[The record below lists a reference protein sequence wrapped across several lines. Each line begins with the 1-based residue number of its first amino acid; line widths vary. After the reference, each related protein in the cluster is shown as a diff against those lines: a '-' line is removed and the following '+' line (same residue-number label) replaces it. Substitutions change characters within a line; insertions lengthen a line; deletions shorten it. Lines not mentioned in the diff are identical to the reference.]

1 MKTYHYQE
9 NSKMETNIELHKFEE
24 LLNKMKML
32 NINEAYP
39 HFTKNG
45 IVLYLMPCQKAKFL
59 CTRKDVE
66 EIIRVR
72 KNESLNVVRLC
83 ND

>member
-1 MKTYHYQE
+1 MK
-9 NSKMETNIELHKFEE
+9 TNIELHRFEE

-45 IVLYLMPCQKAKFL
+45 VVLYLMPCDKAKFI
-59 CTRKDVE
+59 CTRKDIE

-72 KNESLNVVRLC
+72 QNELLKVV
-83 ND
+83 

>member
-1 MKTYHYQE
+1 MK
-9 NSKMETNIELHKFEE
+9 TNIELYRFEE

-45 IVLYLMPCQKAKFL
+45 VVLYLMPCDKAKFL
-59 CTRKDVE
+59 CTRKDIE

-72 KNESLNVVRLC
+72 QNELLKVV
-83 ND
+83 

>member
-1 MKTYHYQE
+1 
-9 NSKMETNIELHKFEE
+9 
-24 LLNKMKML
+24 ML

>member
-1 MKTYHYQE
+1 LRKHIINKNAIMK
-9 NSKMETNIELHKFEE
+9 TNIELHRFEE

-45 IVLYLMPCQKAKFL
+45 VVLYLMPCDKAKFI
-59 CTRKDVE
+59 CTRKDIE

-72 KNESLNVVRLC
+72 QNELLKVV
-83 ND
+83 